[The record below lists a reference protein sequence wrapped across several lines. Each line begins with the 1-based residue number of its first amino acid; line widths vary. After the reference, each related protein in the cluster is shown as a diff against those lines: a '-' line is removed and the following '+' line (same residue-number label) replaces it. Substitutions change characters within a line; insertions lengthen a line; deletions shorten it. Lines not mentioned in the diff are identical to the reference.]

1 MLTPGQKIKA
11 MMAEFDTDSE
21 SDSQATK
28 KKTTIPKLDFG
39 RNNTSTTTETRPP
52 QSNNDSSDDSDD
64 TDDIVRPKGRMAAR
78 MQGAADEST
87 EQGSAFSRLSN
98 ALRSE
103 KEQAQRTRE
112 KSPAPAHDS
121 SDDDLPVNGA
131 KRRNHAQVQRSPTP
145 ADSPANSRADSPL
158 FVSSPAATR
167 PQSEALSDKVSGS
180 DNEGPSKAK
189 NARFLE
195 LIAQKRK
202 EREER
207 ERVEAEEKAA
217 RRAKMEHF
225 SSNILSG
232 EESEADDPGSAHKLS
247 QKARQPRKASKKAL
261 EEMSRET
268 QRMSRNM
275 QLAHQAQTKKKIT
288 KESLFARFNFMQP
301 DPPPAEPAAANSS
314 SAANSQNSSDIE
326 GQKNETPRTSPVLGP
341 ADTGKSTTTN
351 VSAEGQTETVEEQA
365 DIEMTDLP
373 TLEEAIADTPVE
385 PKATDALVA
394 PGSEVTAKSPRST
407 VQPKQS
413 IRRITP
419 SSVRVLMSRQEVAQH
434 QQDGSDS
441 DELEVITSPAKAR
454 RIAAFENLPCRQ
466 MQESA
471 SMTRLKALAHLTSPN
486 RKMSSMSSAELS
498 ASLLYKARQQAA
510 KDRRER
516 IEELRAKG
524 VVIETAEER
533 AAMEDNVEDLVE
545 KARQEADDIAREERA
560 ARRKAKGLDADD
572 DEEDDDDYAFS
583 GSDDDASGEDEDE
596 DEEKSVRGETSM
608 FEQEADEA
616 DESSGDESEA
626 AASEPE
632 IETSGSR
639 RRRRTRVVSDDEDED
654 ENEQQIPST
663 PVRPPSHVPQ
673 SAERPNFPG
682 MGTPNMSMGLTQA
695 FAGTLAD
702 ENASQPGSGTI
713 PFSLPDPGRPV
724 PRLRAEESEILV
736 KDSQEQNN
744 ETDFMPAYNANVNR
758 VSESPAGHGFSNY
771 SQIPDP
777 TQDEGFVFS
786 PFDPSKRFRGTPPV
800 STIDTVIVGQSQ
812 SPVVERKGRKIR
824 RGRAANLS
832 AVEEQNEDEAE
843 FEINANA
850 FNVMKKATKK
860 TTTPY
865 DKKNSKAKGVV
876 DEAAEESED
885 EYAGIGGASDDSDG
899 EEDVRDLN
907 MINDNSG
914 EVVDEKELAALNA
927 YVWNCPLISF
937 LFTNML

>member
-1 MLTPGQKIKA
+1 
-11 MMAEFDTDSE
+11 MAEFDSDSD
-21 SDSQATK
+21 SDSQTTK
-28 KKTTIPKLDFG
+28 KNTRVPKLDFG
-39 RNNTSTTTETRPP
+39 RNQSPTAETRPP
-52 QSNNDSSDDSDD
+52 QSNDAADDSDD
-64 TDDIVRPKGRMAAR
+64 IDDIVRPKGRMAAR
-78 MQGAADEST
+78 MQGAPSEKS
-87 EQGSAFSRLSN
+87 EPESAFSRLSN

-103 KEQAQRTRE
+103 REQAQKSRE
-112 KSPAPAHDS
+112 ESPVSAAES
-121 SDDDLPVNGA
+121 SDDDLPVSASKRKNNA
-131 KRRNHAQVQRSPTP
+131 KAQRSPTP
-145 ADSPANSRADSPL
+145 GDTPAHSRANSPL
-158 FVSSPAATR
+158 FVSSPAAAR
-167 PQSEALSDKVSGS
+167 PESEISGDKIPGN
-180 DNEGPSKAK
+180 DTEGPSTAK
-189 NARFLE
+189 NARFLD
-195 LIAQKRK
+195 LVAQKRK

-217 RRAKMEHF
+217 RRAKMEQF
-225 SSNILSG
+225 SSDILSG

-247 QKARQPRKASKKAL
+247 QKARQPRKASKKAM
-261 EEMSRET
+261 EEMNRET

-301 DPPPAEPAAANSS
+301 DAPPAEPAAANSS
-314 SAANSQNSSDIE
+314 SAAGSQNSSDIE

-341 ADTGKSTTTN
+341 ADGEKPDTSK
-351 VSAEGQTETVEEQA
+351 ALEQEQTEEQQQQEKEA
-365 DIEMTDLP
+365 DVEMTDLP
-373 TLEEAIADTPVE
+373 TLEEAIADTSAKPKDTTSATVPV
-385 PKATDALVA
+385 TD
-394 PGSEVTAKSPRST
+394 VTAKLPNAIP
-407 VQPKQS
+407 QPKEAV
-413 IRRITP
+413 RKITP
-419 SSVRVLMSRQEVAQH
+419 PSVRVLMSRQEVAQH
-434 QQDGSDS
+434 QHDGSDS
-441 DELEVITSPAKAR
+441 DDLEVITSPAKCR
-454 RIAAFENLPCRQ
+454 RIAAFENLPSRQ
-466 MQESA
+466 MQESS
-471 SMTRLKALAHLTSPN
+471 SMTKLKALAHLTSPN

-572 DEEDDDDYAFS
+572 EEDDDDYEFS
-583 GSDDDASGEDEDE
+583 GSDEEAGGEDDDE
-596 DEEKSVRGETSM
+596 DSDDDGEKSVNGEKGL

-626 AASEPE
+626 AASEAEVEAPA
-632 IETSGSR
+632 SR
-639 RRRRTRVVSDDEDED
+639 RIRRTRVVSDDEDE
-654 ENEQQIPST
+654 EEKEQQIPST
-663 PVRPPSHVPQ
+663 PIRAPSHVPQ
-673 SAERPNFPG
+673 SAERPQFPG
-682 MGTPNMSMGLTQA
+682 MQTPDMSLGLTQA

-702 ENASQPGSGTI
+702 ENASQPASGTI
-713 PFSLPDPGRPV
+713 PFSLPDPGRPA
-724 PRLRAEESEILV
+724 PRLRTENSEILV
-736 KDSQEQNN
+736 KDSQEQSN
-744 ETDFMPAYNANVNR
+744 EPEFMPAYNHNVNR
-758 VSESPAGHGFSNY
+758 VSESPAGHGFSQF

-812 SPVVERKGRKIR
+812 SPVAERKGRQLR

-832 AVEEQNEDEAE
+832 AVQEEQSEGEGD

-850 FNVMKKATKK
+850 FNVMKKAAKK
-860 TTTPY
+860 PTIPY

-899 EEDVRDLN
+899 EEDARDLQ

-914 EVVDEKELAALNA
+914 EVVDEKQLAALNA
-927 YVWNCPLISF
+927 YVVPHS
-937 LFTNML
+937 LFTNRYTDIF